1 MDASAPKILDRL
13 VTSPVSELQFVRLPA
28 EGKGQQLMAETDSEK
43 RRAAHEVFRR
53 LHRGRENLGMGR
65 IPGTVGQDDSI
76 RLVRQDFVRGR
87 VVRYANHV
95 CIPLGLADDVS
106 LHAAIDHDEGPF
118 SGTGIPFDPPTTHL
132 ADEVPRV
139 GVRRLADLAD
149 DGVDVLFGGA
159 DRGLHRPFRS
169 NLDRESAD
177 ARPLNRW
184 SLIGPQEF
192 GNAARTP
199 RMARSAAPLRYAQSR
214 SLDRP

>member
-1 MDASAPKILDRL
+1 MAASAPKFLAGL
-13 VTSPVSELQFVRLPA
+13 FTSPVSELQFVRLPA

-106 LHAAIDHDEGPF
+106 LHAAIDYDEGPF

-132 ADEVPRV
+132 AAEVPLVRGRSLPALRTDEV
-139 GVRRLADLAD
+139 D
-149 DGVDVLFGGA
+149 
-159 DRGLHRPFRS
+159 
-169 NLDRESAD
+169 
-177 ARPLNRW
+177 
-184 SLIGPQEF
+184 
-192 GNAARTP
+192 
-199 RMARSAAPLRYAQSR
+199 
-214 SLDRP
+214 